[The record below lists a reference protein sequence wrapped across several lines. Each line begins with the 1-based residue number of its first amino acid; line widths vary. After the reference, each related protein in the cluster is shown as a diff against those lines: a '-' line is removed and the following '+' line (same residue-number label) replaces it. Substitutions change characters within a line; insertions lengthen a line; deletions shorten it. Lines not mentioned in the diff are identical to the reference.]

1 MHVAEKAFLASYVV
15 GFLER
20 RQLQESATG
29 YNQTFCD
36 TGVLRH
42 KCNKTL

>member
-20 RQLQESATG
+20 KTATRIR
-29 YNQTFCD
+29 N
-36 TGVLRH
+36 RI
-42 KCNKTL
+42 